1 MIIFTGIMNAVRLGQ
16 ILEAGLLPFI
26 RDIFSDGHRL
36 FQDNDP
42 KHASHYIEDFFEANN
57 VEWWPSPP
65 ESPDLNPIE
74 NVWGSMK
81 QYLRTMYKPSNLE
94 ELKAGIET
102 FWISLTPDK
111 CKHYIDHLQKVMR
124 KIVQVKG
131 EPSGY

>member
-1 MIIFTGIMNAVRLGQ
+1 
-16 ILEAGLLPFI
+16 
-26 RDIFSDGHRL
+26 
-36 FQDNDP
+36 
-42 KHASHYIEDFFEANN
+42 
-57 VEWWPSPP
+57 
-65 ESPDLNPIE
+65 
-74 NVWGSMK
+74 MK

-131 EPSGY
+131 GPSGY

>member
-1 MIIFTGIMNAVRLGQ
+1 MFTGIMNAQRLGE
-16 ILEAGLLPFI
+16 ILKAGLLPFI
-26 RDIFSDGHRL
+26 REQFSDGHRL

-42 KHASHYIEDFFEANN
+42 KHSSHYIENFFEENN

-81 QYLRTMYKPSNLE
+81 QYLRTMYKPRNLE
-94 ELKAGIET
+94 ELKAGIER

-111 CKHYIDHLQKVMR
+111 CKRYINHLQKVMR
-124 KIVQVKG
+124 KIVEVNG
-131 EPSGY
+131 DPSGY